1 MNEQR
6 ISFKNC
12 FLSFSIN
19 RCSLNSV
26 LFLMGILIFFT
37 ACAGKKMSVE
47 EAKQITVSM
56 SGKSFVPPPRSIND
70 ILSILDQKEYFDFES
85 IEKLKAEADR
95 PQPKKRDKLSLS
107 NFYYYRGEAASRL
120 GRWNQALTDY
130 RMAFQYSEFKDPMLI
145 QRLGVV
151 EFICGNFKRAIELLE
166 LSLSKK
172 EHPNTYAQLV
182 KLYSRM
188 GDLENAER
196 FQQRG
201 ESLCNELQFQSGWNE
216 WPKVHAA
223 RMKAYLFEAQ
233 GKPREAEKYYRRS
246 LALLSPSSKR
256 KYPIAAFADK
266 IYLSRC
272 LRKQGRLLEAESEA
286 RQALKEAVGF
296 GGKDTE
302 IVGITIGEVGE
313 ILRSQGRLEDAEKL
327 ARSGVRI
334 IERSHISSDSYLMGQ
349 ARTYLGNI
357 LTDRYLYDEAMKQYD
372 LAKEGLRQNQYLYQ
386 SIFTRNPNLVLS
398 LLKTNRIQEAIKLIS
413 INYDSNSNLFGKKY
427 YLTAEILG
435 LRGIANTLMKNKEQ
449 ALLDFSKALPILLDR
464 TKGDIDDY
472 SKDLHLKIIAEAYI
486 DLLSQIHG
494 SQLENKMGINAIAE
508 AFKISDAIRGHSVWK
523 AIEASSL
530 RASIIDPD
538 IADLVRRE
546 QDALKQIKVL
556 QMTLVNSL
564 SVPSEQQLPEI
575 NKKLILKID
584 TLTNAR
590 AVILDD
596 IKRRFP
602 KYSAYTNPQPLTLT
616 QAQHQ
621 LQPDEA
627 LISVYTSENQTFVWA
642 VPHKGDSKFA
652 VVPLKKN
659 DLKKIVT
666 DLRKSL
672 DPGPETFGDLPAYDL
687 DKAYELYNKLLKPV
701 ENGWKDAKDLVI
713 VATGPIGQLP
723 FSVLPTASVK
733 QEAEKNELFANYRKV
748 PWLIRKVSITR
759 CPSVYSFITL
769 RRLPPGNSARNRF
782 AGFGDPYFNQEQ
794 LTQANAEKTS
804 QKAMSAN
811 LRGRI
816 HVRGIRVTQTGSLD
830 NEQIT
835 SSHLGL
841 LNRLPDTAEEIKS
854 IARALGA
861 DLTKDIFLGKNA
873 SEHQVKTMDL
883 SDRQVIAFATH
894 ALVPGDLDG
903 LDQPAIALSAPT
915 VTNDNEDGLL
925 TMGEVL
931 KLKLNADWVVLSAC
945 NTGASDGAGAEAVS
959 GLGRAFF
966 YAGTRAILASMWPVE
981 TTSAK
986 KLTTGLFKYRKE
998 NPKLSRARALQKSML
1013 SLIDSPGI
1021 KDEISGKIIA
1031 SYAHPLFWAP
1041 FTIIGDSSNNS

>member
-1 MNEQR
+1 MGL
-6 ISFKNC
+6 I
-12 FLSFSIN
+12 SFSIN

-26 LFLMGILIFFT
+26 LFLIGILIFFT

-85 IEKLKAEADR
+85 IEKLKAKADR
-95 PQPKKRDKLSLS
+95 PQPKIKDKLSLS

-120 GRWNQALTDY
+120 GRWNQALADY
-130 RMAFQYSEFKDPMLI
+130 RTAIRYSEFKDPMLI
-145 QRLGVV
+145 QQLGVV

-182 KLYSRM
+182 KIYSRM

-196 FQQRG
+196 LQQKG

-286 RQALKEAVGF
+286 RQALKEAIGF

-313 ILRSQGRLEDAEKL
+313 ILRSQGRLKDAEKL

-372 LAKEGLRQNQYLYQ
+372 LAREGLRQNQYLYQ
-386 SIFTRNPNLVLS
+386 SVFTRNPNLVLS
-398 LLKTNRIQEAIKLIS
+398 LLKTNRIREAIKLIS

-427 YLTAEILG
+427 YLTSEILG
-435 LRGIANTLMKNKEQ
+435 LRGIANTLLKNKEQ
-449 ALLDFSKALPILLDR
+449 ALLDFSKALPVLLDR
-464 TKGDIDDY
+464 TKGDTHDY
-472 SKDLHLKIIAEAYI
+472 SKDLRLKIIAETYI

-494 SQLENKMGINAIAE
+494 SQIENKMGINAIAE

-530 RASIIDPD
+530 RAAIIDPD

-621 LQPDEA
+621 LKPDEA

-642 VPHKGDSKFA
+642 VPHKGDTKFA
-652 VVPLKKN
+652 VVPLKID

-672 DPGPETFGDLPAYDL
+672 DPDPDPQTFGDLPAYDL
-687 DKAYELYNKLLKPV
+687 NKAYELYNKLLKPV
-701 ENGWKDAKDLVI
+701 EKGWKDAKDLLV
-713 VATGPIGQLP
+713 VATGPLEQLP

-733 QEAEKNELFANYRKV
+733 IEPEKNELFANYRRV

-759 CPSVYSFITL
+759 CPSVFSVITL
-769 RRLPPGNSARNRF
+769 RKHPQGNSARKHF
-782 AGFGDPYFNQEQ
+782 VGFGDPYFNQEQ
-794 LTQANAEKTS
+794 LTRANAEKIR
-804 QKAMSAN
+804 QKVMSAN
-811 LRGRI
+811 LGERL
-816 HVRGIRVTQTGSLD
+816 HVRGIRVTETGSLD

-854 IARALGA
+854 IARALDA
-861 DLTKDIFLGKNA
+861 DLTKDIFLGENA

-894 ALVPGDLDG
+894 ALLAGDLDG

-925 TMGEVL
+925 TMGEIL

-945 NTGASDGAGAEAVS
+945 NTGASDGAGTEAVS

-966 YAGTRAILASMWPVE
+966 YAGTRAILVSMWPVE

-986 KLTTGLFKYRKE
+986 KLTTGLFMHQKE
-998 NPKLSRARALQKSML
+998 NPMLSRARALQESML

-1041 FTIIGDSSNNS
+1041 FTIIGDSGGNTKDMEDAP